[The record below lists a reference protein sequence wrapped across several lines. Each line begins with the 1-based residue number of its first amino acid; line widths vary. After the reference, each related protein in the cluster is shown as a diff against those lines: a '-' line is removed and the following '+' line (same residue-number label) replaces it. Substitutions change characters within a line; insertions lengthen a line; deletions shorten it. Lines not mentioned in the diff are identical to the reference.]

1 MWKLVKKNIY
11 YFLPL
16 FIIALSATILLR
28 FVAGGPLEKGFVIPS
43 GIFIYI
49 FTLGSIFI
57 NEQHEEKNKGY
68 AFLASL
74 PIGAREI
81 VTTKFLIIFLSIF
94 LFAGMTILQMYFPAG
109 NPDYLNIARSF
120 ILLNACLC
128 LIIGAFIYIGIFAIG
143 YTKFLIVFT
152 SLLVIIQLIPF
163 TLAATKNREV
173 LQSFYLKTREILPQL
188 NWIIIIPL
196 ILVVYLGLMTVAIRI
211 KEKKDI

>member
-1 MWKLVKKNIY
+1 
-11 YFLPL
+11 
-16 FIIALSATILLR
+16 
-28 FVAGGPLEKGFVIPS
+28 
-43 GIFIYI
+43 
-49 FTLGSIFI
+49 
-57 NEQHEEKNKGY
+57 
-68 AFLASL
+68 
-74 PIGAREI
+74 
-81 VTTKFLIIFLSIF
+81 
-94 LFAGMTILQMYFPAG
+94 MYFPAG

-163 TLAATKNREV
+163 TLAATKNRKV
-173 LQSFYLKTREILPQL
+173 LQSFYSKTREILPQL